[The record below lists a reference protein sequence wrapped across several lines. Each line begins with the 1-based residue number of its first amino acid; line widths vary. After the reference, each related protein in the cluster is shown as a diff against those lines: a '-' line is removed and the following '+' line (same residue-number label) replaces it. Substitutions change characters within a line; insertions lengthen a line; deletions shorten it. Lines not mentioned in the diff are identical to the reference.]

1 MPQDDA
7 FALALRA
14 ALDRPHVD
22 DAHPDEGRIAAF
34 LAHELDDAETEH
46 VEEHLA
52 SCARC
57 ADELVVAMAVED
69 DAALAASFAPE
80 VRAAAE
86 AATAAIAAR
95 SGSASPDRSG
105 ARAAARLEHAST
117 GAPAGRAARAVR
129 GGAAPARRGRSLF
142 RIAAGFAITFGALA
156 VAAAAGSGFVLR
168 KLEPMMLAGLSDTL
182 GRRVGGG
189 DPSLVL
195 AGGPGIALAN
205 VTIAEDP
212 RFGGGEFAT
221 IRSAALRLDP
231 GALLRGNVRGDVHL
245 DGPSVHLL
253 RDAAGAW
260 NVETLSGKGVAAA
273 AVGGGVPLAKA
284 ARGAQDAAAMDSG
297 AKERR
302 VRLASASVSDG
313 TLKIEDETG
322 QGHDV
327 TLHDLDFS
335 YASSDPGAPA
345 RVSMTSRIGTNDE
358 QRVVVRGEI
367 GPFEGATEPRWRFD
381 EVKLA
386 QVRLADIPGAPAGLT
401 GALSFDGTIASR
413 GEGLEAVVMNASG
426 DGALGIC
433 CGELRETNLTAD
445 LLAAL
450 TSHTGG
456 DAAATA
462 ADVLA
467 RAKQSPALASA
478 LSLDATPF
486 DDISGDVTIA
496 EGSVGFAGL
505 QVATSLFAATA
516 TGSVSRG
523 GALEAHGTVALTPAA
538 TAAIAA
544 LVPESQRMF
553 GTGGRLEVPFSL
565 AGRWPD
571 VDVRVDVRTAIA
583 RLMAPL
589 DPRLLAIGPRVA
601 G

>member
-1 MPQDDA
+1 MRKPMPQDDA
-7 FALALRA
+7 FARSLRL
-14 ALDRPHVD
+14 ALDRPHAD

-34 LAHELDDAETEH
+34 LAHELNDAETER
-46 VEEHLA
+46 VEAHLA

-69 DAALAASFAPE
+69 DAELAASFAPE

-86 AATAAIAAR
+86 AATAAVAAR
-95 SGSASPDRSG
+95 DASASSG
-105 ARAAARLEHAST
+105 RATARAATNREHAAT
-117 GAPAGRAARAVR
+117 GVRAERAARASR
-129 GGAAPARRGRSLF
+129 GGTAPSRRGRSLF
-142 RIAAGFAITFGALA
+142 RIAAGFAITFGALV

-182 GRRVGGG
+182 GRTVGGG
-189 DPSLVL
+189 DPSLLL
-195 AGGPGIALAN
+195 AGGPGIELAN

-212 RFGGGEFAT
+212 RFGSGDFAS

-245 DGPSVHLL
+245 DGPRVHLL
-253 RDAAGAW
+253 RDAAGTW

-273 AVGGGVPLAKA
+273 AVGGGVPLGKSAKEA
-284 ARGAQDAAAMDSG
+284 KDSG

-302 VRLASASVSDG
+302 VRLASASISDG
-313 TLKIEDETG
+313 TLEVKDETG
-322 QGHDV
+322 KGHDV
-327 TLHDLDFS
+327 TLHDVDLS
-335 YASSDPGAPA
+335 YASNDPNAPA
-345 RVSMTSRIGTNDE
+345 RVSLTSRIGAGDE
-358 QRVVVRGEI
+358 QRVALRGEI
-367 GPFEGATEPRWRFD
+367 GPFEGDTTPRWKFD

-386 QVRLADIPGAPAGLT
+386 QVLLADIPGAPADLT
-401 GALSFDGTIASR
+401 GALTFDGTIASS
-413 GEGLEAVVMNASG
+413 GEGLETVVMNASG
-426 DGALGIC
+426 DGAIGIC
-433 CGELRETNLTAD
+433 CGELRETNLTME

-450 TSHTGG
+450 TNHTEG
-456 DAAATA
+456 DAATTA

-478 LSLDATPF
+478 LSLDTTPF

-496 EGSVGFAGL
+496 QGSVSFEGL
-505 QVATSLFAATA
+505 QVATALFEAKA
-516 TGSVSRG
+516 TGSVSRA
-523 GALEAHGTVALTPAA
+523 GALDAHGTVALTPAA
-538 TAAIAA
+538 TAAIVA

-553 GTGGRLEVPFSL
+553 GAGGRLEVPFSL

-583 RLMAPL
+583 RLLAPL